1 MESTYSV
8 TLKSK
13 RLSKRL
19 RETLAGGWR
28 HADADKCRVL
38 RTHFFK
44 FSPQDGDG
52 IPARRVLGTIVLV
65 CRYMIGTS
73 FLLFGDFINTA

>member
-1 MESTYSV
+1 MEKYV
-8 TLKSK
+8 QCTLKSK

-28 HADADKCRVL
+28 HADADECRVL
-38 RTHFFK
+38 RTHYSK
-44 FSPQDGDG
+44 FSQQDGDG
-52 IPARRVLGTIVLV
+52 IPERRVLGTFVLV

-73 FLLFGDFINTA
+73 LLLFGDFINTA